1 MPWLDGGSPGP
12 TGTVVGACPR
22 HVPEGIGVPPPPRP
36 SPAVPTHPPWPKA
49 PSSCDNRSC
58 QAEPATVPPG
68 HRATVSLC
76 HHATASPHHRVTA
89 SPLSPCHRS
98 TVSPVPEALS
108 RHGASHRPNGKR
120 GHVRWE
126 PAAGG
131 VVPHP
136 AVPHPGPGPPPP
148 RESAWG
154 RGWGVGWGVVGGL
167 IFSTHI
173 EARMRESRA
182 VCISDP
188 PASGQQGSGA
198 AAPLPLR
205 EASLARVVSGLGAAP
220 ADGANNS
227 VFLSF
232 FFCFFVFWCIAGV
245 GGKVLLGWVV
255 VLFVFFF
262 PF

>member
-136 AVPHPGPGPPPP
+136 AVPHPGPGAPPP
-148 RESAWG
+148 RVCVGPGVGGGVGGG
-154 RGWGVGWGVVGGL
+154 RGFDLFYSHRGKNERVKSRLHIRPSGKWPAGL
-167 IFSTHI
+167 WRRS
-173 EARMRESRA
+173 
-182 VCISDP
+182 P
-188 PASGQQGSGA
+188 A
-198 AAPLPLR
+198 AAPGGITGTSCVR
-205 EASLARVVSGLGAAP
+205 SRRGA
-220 ADGANNS
+220 GR
-227 VFLSF
+227 
-232 FFCFFVFWCIAGV
+232 W
-245 GGKVLLGWVV
+245 GK
-255 VLFVFFF
+255 
-262 PF
+262 